1 MDRKPVAPVAAAALL
16 CLTLVLA
23 VGCEL
28 ASEPSAPPTPS
39 ATATA
44 SPTATV
50 ATPSPE
56 PTFLIY
62 LVRPNDALAKIAKRF
77 RTTVDSIGYWNRAR
91 YASLDPDSSAY
102 RPDAIAVGWLLR
114 IHPGQTTD
122 GDDGSAT
129 EEPGAS
135 GSPEG
140 SPAGS
145 PDEASA
151 SPSG

>member
-1 MDRKPVAPVAAAALL
+1 MTRRPVAPFASVGLL
-16 CLTLVLA
+16 CLALA
-23 VGCEL
+23 VIGGCEL
-28 ASEPSAPPTPS
+28 ASEPSARPTPS

-44 SPTATV
+44 SPTPAV

-62 LVRPNDALAKIAKRF
+62 QVRAGDALAKIAKRF
-77 RTTVDSIGYWNRAR
+77 ATTVDSIGYWNRAR

-102 RPDAIAVGWLLR
+102 RPDRITVGWLLR

-122 GDDGSAT
+122 GDDGDAA
-129 EEPGAS
+129 EDPGAS
-135 GSPEG
+135 GSPDG
-140 SPAGS
+140 SS
-145 PDEASA
+145 DEASA